1 MPGLED
7 LKTRAGRLLYRQLPE
22 EYRFLDPRDGK
33 ELGDL
38 EAYLHGFGHL
48 LDLIRGTTEQAYAD
62 AFAEPVD
69 FLSDRLGTAR
79 VIQGWLLPYLA
90 ELVGAELLAPDPAQ
104 RRRELAE
111 TVGWFKTKGTLRN
124 SDSIA
129 DTLSGAETVTI
140 EGWRRVITTPRL
152 ALPPFISPPGESP
165 GEERFDAS
173 VPPLATPDLRRA
185 NRAILDPE
193 GSNPLYR
200 LVQPRRGDDGRL
212 LDPLV
217 TYWMPSAHGGAP
229 CFPGAYDDTSARTPD
244 LRDPLLTPTVGPHP
258 RRVMLHVRPPF
269 GFFEPSLREV
279 ALPAGSNPLKLDLSG
294 GPIERLGPGEVL
306 KRLGEPLDERGELVT
321 PPPDKIVITG
331 NLLVPAAARVE
342 FEDLLFRDRLVLEPG
357 SEEASVQ
364 VRLKRCAVGS
374 LELPPGRDR
383 PSVEAFDC
391 LLGEIV
397 SAAGF
402 AQLVYCTLLS
412 DTQLERLWASDCIFA
427 GRLIDVKCSRGE
439 SCIRYSRVSDLAP
452 LAGCAFQNSPHLV
465 LEEPNFIRLYF
476 KDAEGCRLRAA
487 RFGEPGAGVLDLS
500 TSKAILAGAE
510 DGGEMGAMHH
520 LHHGARTAAVRRK
533 LADFLP
539 LGQQLAIR
547 YDARLAH
554 PPARVA

>member
-140 EGWRRVITTPRL
+140 EGRRRVITTPRL

-165 GEERFDAS
+165 GAERFDAS

-185 NRAILDPE
+185 NRAIL
-193 GSNPLYR
+193 
-200 LVQPRRGDDGRL
+200 
-212 LDPLV
+212 
-217 TYWMPSAHGGAP
+217 
-229 CFPGAYDDTSARTPD
+229 DTSARTPD

-520 LHHGARTAAVRRK
+520 LHHGARIAAVRRK